1 MPSVASTRARRS
13 RPGLAAPRRLPVFT
27 VSKAGTT
34 TSPSP
39 RKRLS
44 PSSIKIVS
52 PRKRLSPS
60 SIKIVSPRK
69 RLSPSSI
76 KIVSHR
82 SPPRKRKFAHVEPST
97 PSPSCPARKT
107 RRPLARSK
115 L

>member
-52 PRKRLSPS
+52 
-60 SIKIVSPRK
+60 
-69 RLSPSSI
+69 
-76 KIVSHR
+76 HR

-97 PSPSCPARKT
+97 PSPSCTELSSTQNSSPTGTVEA
-107 RRPLARSK
+107 SK
-115 L
+115 DTACSLFHA

>member
-60 SIKIVSPRK
+60 SIKIVSPR
-69 RLSPSSI
+69 RAIYSVTELSSTQNSS
-76 KIVSHR
+76 
-82 SPPRKRKFAHVEPST
+82 PTGTVE
-97 PSPSCPARKT
+97 A
-107 RRPLARSK
+107 SK
-115 L
+115 DTACSLFHA